1 MLLEYAGVSTA
12 ASEVSWRPLS
22 IRSNRTSRPA
32 AVAGNPGKEEVEAN
46 ISYEVRIGT
55 RALANMTLV
64 MAYEESRTT
73 PKLRTLSLAGFQN
86 QLQAT
91 FQRYGAEYSD
101 GLGKP
106 VTPAFVAQQSAN
118 IVARWSAR

>member
-32 AVAGNPGKEEVEAN
+32 AVAGNPGKEELEAN
-46 ISYEVRIGT
+46 INDVQIGT

-86 QLQAT
+86 QFQAT

-101 GLGKP
+101 GRGKP